1 MFCKSESLFVPEI
14 CNCPE
19 FMSKPAARL
28 RMCVWGMPVKKNW
41 EADWLLPNGPDN
53 WPYRVWCGAG

>member
-1 MFCKSESLFVPEI
+1 MPEI

-28 RMCVWGMPVKKNW
+28 RMFVWGMPVKKNW